1 VKETVYLLQFAKL
14 MDEFLTRVENTWT
27 PKLANSLANEE
38 FFFKEISTAWY
49 QILGKDLLA

>member
-1 VKETVYLLQFAKL
+1 